1 MGVAMSKESQEKK
14 SSEAR
19 EFVDNFI
26 EFISDSDDKSEGD
39 IDSVLQQNGINIKKL
54 VQNVQGMVD
63 DALEKERL
71 AWQQK
76 AITSRAANVEKYA
89 KRNPLF
95 SKLNKEELLGC
106 IKKIFQSGDPN
117 FSFAHRNLKPE
128 NLSEDELRDILSEYE
143 QLEDKE

>member
-1 MGVAMSKESQEKK
+1 MRKESQKK
-14 SSEAR
+14 KYSEAK

-26 EFISDSDDKSEGD
+26 EFISDSDDKSEAD
-39 IDSVLQQNGINIKKL
+39 IDRVLQENGIDIKKL
-54 VQNVQGMVD
+54 VQNVQGMVG

-89 KRNPLF
+89 KKNPLL
-95 SKLNKEELLGC
+95 SRLNKGELLAR
-106 IKKIFQSGDPN
+106 INKIFQSGDPD

-128 NLSEDELRDILSEYE
+128 HLSEEELRDILSEYE

>member
-1 MGVAMSKESQEKK
+1 MSKESQEKK
-14 SSEAR
+14 YSEEAR

-26 EFISDSDDKSEGD
+26 EFISDSADKSEAD
-39 IDSVLQQNGINIKKL
+39 VDRVLLENGIDIKKL
-54 VQNVQGMVD
+54 VQNVHGMVG

-89 KRNPLF
+89 KKNPLL
-95 SKLNKEELLGC
+95 SKLNKGELLGC
-106 IKKIFQSGDPN
+106 INKIFQSGDPD

>member
-1 MGVAMSKESQEKK
+1 MSKKSQEKK
-14 SSEAR
+14 YSDAR

-26 EFISDSDDKSEGD
+26 EFISDSDDKSEAD
-39 IDSVLQQNGINIKKL
+39 IDRVLQQNGIDIKNLIK
-54 VQNVQGMVD
+54 NVQGMVD

-76 AITSRAANVEKYA
+76 AIVSRAENAEKYA
-89 KRNPLF
+89 KKNPLF
-95 SKLNKEELLGC
+95 SKLNKEELLGR
-106 IKKIFQSGDPN
+106 IKEMFQSGDPD

-128 NLSEDELRDILSEYE
+128 NLSEDELRDILSDFE